1 MRKFE
6 ETFKRLAVAR
16 SLLRGPE
23 TNVIKKSLGD
33 STKNNRTLTVS
44 QVQRYL
50 TFVGAYST
58 VRLIQAS
65 LTILTPYILKARKNR
80 TDAIDFNELVTTYRI
95 VVMNKKKFRREIG
108 IAVGRALNG

>member
-6 ETFKRLAVAR
+6 EAFQRLAVAR

-23 TNVIKKSLGD
+23 TKVIKKALGD
-33 STKNNRTLTVS
+33 SIQNNRTLTVS

-50 TFVGAYST
+50 TYVGAYST

-65 LTILTPYILKARKNR
+65 LTILTPYIIKARKNR
-80 TDAIDFNELVTTYRI
+80 TDAIDFNELVTTFRV

-108 IAVGRALNG
+108 TAVGRVLNG